1 MGLSPQ
7 WSLFLLGLF
16 MGPGAPQEDSARVVV
31 TGTLGGSVTLPL
43 QWPSDLE
50 VESISWTTRS
60 VPVAIASVTLVEAG
74 GPDIFHQ
81 AENRYWGRVSVT
93 GPGRSLQISNLSSE
107 DAGFYRA
114 HIDLRRS
121 PVTHTREY
129 ILQVYEQLARPRVTL
144 SSKMSENQHCT
155 FILTCV
161 AESRGGPMTYSWT
174 PLGPWTV
181 VSHGGSVLSVS
192 LRPRDRELTFTCMV
206 QNPVSNSSSHPVS
219 VPHFCAGSGT
229 TVGKTVIGTLG
240 EPATLHLEL
249 PARQEVE
256 NVTWSSRGLL
266 AVLRPGPG
274 GKPVL
279 VAESQEPYTRRLSVP
294 YPGYSLQISPLRLQD
309 SGLYR
314 AQITLRTPPV
324 NITKDFTLRV
334 YEKLREPNITASSGI
349 MNDGTCIITLVCS
362 LDQAGEDVQYSWD
375 PHGQRAVVS
384 HGGTTLSI
392 FWRSGDSDSYCCT
405 IRNPVSQRSR
415 SILAKP
421 LCSDEHSLTLLIS
434 ASSQASD
441 HGTY

>member
-129 ILQVYEQLARPRVTL
+129 ILQVY
-144 SSKMSENQHCT
+144 
-155 FILTCV
+155 
-161 AESRGGPMTYSWT
+161 
-174 PLGPWTV
+174 
-181 VSHGGSVLSVS
+181 
-192 LRPRDRELTFTCMV
+192 
-206 QNPVSNSSSHPVS
+206 
-219 VPHFCAGSGT
+219 GSGT

-421 LCSDEHSLTLLIS
+421 LCSASFLPCSLRKEFLLFVILGALWIKS
-434 ASSQASD
+434 I
-441 HGTY
+441 

>member
-1 MGLSPQ
+1 MELSADSAYPSKAIRTVWGGEEKCLWADTYSHTVITVLRQVSLLVDGMGLSPQ

-219 VPHFCAGSGT
+219 VPHFCA
-229 TVGKTVIGTLG
+229 
-240 EPATLHLEL
+240 
-249 PARQEVE
+249 
-256 NVTWSSRGLL
+256 
-266 AVLRPGPG
+266 
-274 GKPVL
+274 
-279 VAESQEPYTRRLSVP
+279 
-294 YPGYSLQISPLRLQD
+294 
-309 SGLYR
+309 
-314 AQITLRTPPV
+314 
-324 NITKDFTLRV
+324 
-334 YEKLREPNITASSGI
+334 EKLREPNITASSGI

-421 LCSDEHSLTLLIS
+421 LCSASFLPCSLRKEFLLFVILGALWIKS
-434 ASSQASD
+434 I
-441 HGTY
+441 